1 MVHGI
6 EKFKSEFSKFTEQ
19 YVLIGGSACSLI
31 LEDLNSEFRATKD
44 LDIVLVVEA
53 LEEDFVKAFCDFV
66 EKGGYEHINKNK
78 ENQYYRFSKPKDDS
92 FPAMLELFARRPEYL
107 KTLETRLAPI
117 HVSDDVISLSAILL
131 DDDYYNLIV
140 TGSVKVDNISVLKI
154 EYLLL
159 FKMKAWLDLTER
171 KNRGENVDSKDIKK
185 HRNDVIRLA
194 INLNSEVFVSLTHRI
209 REDATNFLIELRKN
223 PVDLKSLGIKNVK
236 YNDIIERIEA
246 CFGLL

>member
-6 EKFKSEFSKFTEQ
+6 EKFKSEFSQFAEQ

-31 LEDLNSEFRATKD
+31 LEELNSEFRATKD

-53 LEEDFVKAFCDFV
+53 LKEDFVKAFCDFV

-78 ENQYYRFSKPKDDS
+78 ENQYYRFSKPKYDD
-92 FPAMLELFARRPEYL
+92 FPAMLELFSRKPEYL
-107 KTLETRLAPI
+107 NTLETILAPI

-131 DDDYYNLIV
+131 DDDYYNLIT
-140 TGSVKVDNISVLKI
+140 TGSVKVDNLSVLRI

-159 FKMKAWLDLTER
+159 FKMKAWLDLRER
-171 KNRGENVDSKDIKK
+171 KNNGENVDSKDIKK
-185 HRNDVIRLA
+185 HKNDVIRLA
-194 INLNSEVFVSLTHRI
+194 INIDSDVSITIPDRI
-209 REDATNFLIELRKN
+209 KEDVTNFLIELKN
-223 PVDLKSLGIKNVK
+223 NTVDLKSLGIKNVK

-246 CFGLL
+246 CLNL

>member
-6 EKFKSEFSKFTEQ
+6 EKFKSEFSQFTEQ

-53 LEEDFVKAFCDFV
+53 LKEDFVKVFCDFV

-78 ENQYYRFSKPKDDS
+78 ENQYYRFSKPKDDN
-92 FPAMLELFARRPEYL
+92 FPAMLELFSRKPEYL
-107 KTLETRLAPI
+107 NTIETRLAPI
-117 HVSDDVISLSAILL
+117 HVNDDVISLSAILL
-131 DDDYYNLIV
+131 DDDYYNLIA
-140 TGSVKVDNISVLKI
+140 TGSVKVDNISVLRI

-159 FKMKAWLDLTER
+159 FKMKAWLDLSER
-171 KNRGENVDSKDIKK
+171 KNKGENVDSKDIKK
-185 HRNDVIRLA
+185 HKNDVVRLA
-194 INLNSEVFVSLTHRI
+194 VNIDSDLSVSLPDKI
-209 REDATNFLIELRKN
+209 KEDAVRFLTEMRNN

-236 YNDIIERIEA
+236 YNAIIERIEA

>member
-6 EKFKSEFSKFTEQ
+6 DKFKTEFSQYAEQ

-53 LEEDFVKAFCDFV
+53 LKEDFVKTFCDFV

-78 ENQYYRFSKPKDDS
+78 ENQYYRFSKPKTDNY
-92 FPAMLELFARRPEYL
+92 PAILELFSRKPEYL
-107 KTLETRLAPI
+107 KSIETRLAPI

-131 DDDYYNLIV
+131 DDDYYNLIAK
-140 TGSVKVDNISVLKI
+140 GSFNVDNISVLRI

-159 FKMKAWLDLTER
+159 FKMKAWLDLSER
-171 KNRGENVDSKDIKK
+171 KNKGENIDSKDIKK
-185 HRNDVIRLA
+185 HKNDVIRLA
-194 INLNSEVFVSLTHRI
+194 INIDSDTSVAIPDRI
-209 REDATNFLIELRKN
+209 KEDAKRFLTEIKDN
-223 PVDLKSLGIKNVK
+223 PVDLKSLKISNIKHS
-236 YNDIIERIEA
+236 DIIERIET
-246 CFGLL
+246 CFGL